1 MVFQMAFSVLLPL
14 PLFPLYPSLPFLPLY
29 LTLVLVFSFVSP
41 QHELY
46 FFFLRRSSH
55 PVWSLT
61 RYLTPV
67 VIWIVGH
74 ISKAWMIAST
84 RKRKHMTFVLGAL
97 GPLTQDY
104 FFFYLHS
111 FACKCPNLAFLNSGN
126 NTQLC
131 RHSSFSP
138 CSHLLS
144 DVLASSNFWLLQTEQ
159 QRTRMGKCLSL
170 NPKAYLL
177 G

>member
-104 FFFYLHS
+104 FFS
-111 FACKCPNLAFLNSGN
+111 ISI
-126 NTQLC
+126 
-131 RHSSFSP
+131 
-138 CSHLLS
+138 HLLANVLILLSLTAGTTLNCVDIHPFHHVVICWAMSWPVPIS
-144 DVLASSNFWLLQTEQ
+144 DYYKQSSNEHGWASVS
-159 QRTRMGKCLSL
+159 R
-170 NPKAYLL
+170 
-177 G
+177 